1 MQAEARHH
9 EDGKASEEA
18 ARDDDRRRGG
28 DHDLREVDEA
38 HLPEEHDLVREHERA
53 ERRVEGRRDAGG
65 GTAGDQYLALLAGE
79 AGELCDGAAG
89 RNPRLRGRP
98 PPARRRTPAP
108 PDPPP
113 PRPSPPPPPPPPRA
127 PPGAAP

>member
-1 MQAEARHH
+1 MEAEARHH
-9 EDGKASEEA
+9 EDRQASEEA

-65 GTAGDQYLALLAGE
+65 GAAGDQYLALLAGE
-79 AGELCDGAAG
+79 AGGPCDGAAHRTPPLYG
-89 RNPRLRGRP
+89 PP
-98 PPARRRTPAP
+98 PPARRRAPAP
-108 PDPPP
+108 RHPPP
-113 PRPSPPPPPPPPRA
+113 PRPSPPPTPPPPR
-127 PPGAAP
+127 PPGRPAP